1 MNQFSQLQQILAAQ
15 NQQQL
20 PIAPFPPLPTARPN
34 PQHLMQQQ
42 ITEQMRLQQQQQQQQ
57 IQKAQSEQK
66 K

>member
-20 PIAPFPPLPTARPN
+20 PIAPFPPLPN